1 MTRAAI
7 KKQVDHYLPLLTDKQ
22 QVLVLDMIKSLLNVD
37 DSAMRISRKEYNK
50 EINDALGRIEKGQS
64 VSHSEALKRL
74 SKW

>member
-1 MTRAAI
+1 MTRATI

-22 QVLVLDMIKSLLNVD
+22 QELVLDMIKSLLNVD

>member
-1 MTRAAI
+1 MTRATI
-7 KKQVDHYLPLLTDKQ
+7 KKQVDNYLPLLTDKQ

-37 DSAMRISRKEYNK
+37 DSAMRISRKDFNK
-50 EINDALGRIEKGQS
+50 EIDDAVSRIEKGQS

>member
-1 MTRAAI
+1 MTRATI